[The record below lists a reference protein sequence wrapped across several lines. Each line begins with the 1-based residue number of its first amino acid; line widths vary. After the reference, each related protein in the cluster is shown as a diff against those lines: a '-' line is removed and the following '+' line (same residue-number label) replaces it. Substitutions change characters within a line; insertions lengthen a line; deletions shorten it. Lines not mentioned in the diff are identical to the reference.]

1 MQRQSKFACSPFFV
15 SAFHPQMPGNVE
27 DTRAPAGPVTL
38 AQVVDSTP
46 GQAADYMRDLGAVCT
61 LVRAGALYAGPGG
74 GMYAGPGGGLYSGP
88 GGGLYAGPGGES
100 ILEPSRRWL
109 QRPMGALHHRR
120 QR

>member
-61 LVRAGALYAGPGG
+61 LVRAVDF
-74 GMYAGPGGGLYSGP
+74 MQGLAAECMLARGVAYIRVQEADSM
-88 GGGLYAGPGGES
+88 LARGGES
-100 ILEPSRRWL
+100 I
-109 QRPMGALHHRR
+109 
-120 QR
+120 